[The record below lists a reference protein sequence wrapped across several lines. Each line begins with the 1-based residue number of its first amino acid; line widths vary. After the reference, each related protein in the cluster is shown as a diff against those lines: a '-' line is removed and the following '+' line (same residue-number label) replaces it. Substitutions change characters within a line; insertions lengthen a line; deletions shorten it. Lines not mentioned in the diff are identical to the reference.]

1 MVKKGIIIKV
11 PKKQKRKAIDPN
23 KMNDQKIDRQNA
35 ELIIIAGLKELGET
49 YTQVELQQKL
59 LQTGFKFSAA
69 NINKIHSKYRKLLG
83 TPAAKDINIGRASV
97 IDFAKGLLSIFA
109 QQQLGYNFE
118 KKTFEPL
125 ADAQNHSLDAPIS
138 LLRPYKLRLY
148 EEGRRSIADKIA
160 FIQPAKEE
168 VIEMGIRLN
177 SFSKYFIGRRDSE
190 FKDHI
195 IQLLEKGVKLKC
207 LMMDP
212 NAELTKI
219 YFADRAKAD
228 PREPKAYNEMPQIL
242 DDLKMVRDELNAK
255 NLPGKMQIFLYE
267 NFPYQHYL
275 AVDGGQEWGKMMYS
289 SYIYGEKRANCP
301 VTEIY
306 KLGSPEL
313 YQRQWK
319 SLQTILEH
327 SKEV

>member
-1 MVKKGIIIKV
+1 
-11 PKKQKRKAIDPN
+11 
-23 KMNDQKIDRQNA
+23 MNDLKIDRLKA
-35 ELIIIAGLKELGET
+35 ENIIEAGLEELGET

-59 LQTGFKFSAA
+59 LQNDFAFSAA

-97 IDFAKGLLSIFA
+97 IDFAKGLISIFT
-109 QQQLGYNFE
+109 QEQKGYNFE
-118 KKTFEPL
+118 QKTFEPL
-125 ADAQNHSLDAPIS
+125 ADVENHPADGPPTQ
-138 LLRPYKLRLY
+138 LRPYKLRFY
-148 EEGRRSIADKIA
+148 DEGRRSIADKIA
-160 FIQPAKEE
+160 FIKTAKEE

-177 SFSKYFIGRRDSE
+177 SFSKYFINRRDSE

-195 IQLLEKGVKLKC
+195 IQLLEKGVLLKC

-212 NAELTKI
+212 EAELTKI

-228 PREPKAYNEMPQIL
+228 TREAAAFKEMPQIL